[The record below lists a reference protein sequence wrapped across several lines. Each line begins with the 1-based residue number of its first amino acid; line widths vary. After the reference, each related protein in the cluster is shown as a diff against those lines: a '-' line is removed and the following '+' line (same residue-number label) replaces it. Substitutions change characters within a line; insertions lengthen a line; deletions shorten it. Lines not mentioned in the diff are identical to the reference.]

1 MTLYQ
6 KYGGNEGVGH
16 IVRDFY
22 DKVISDSTLGHYFS
36 KTSMSTLISHQI
48 EFISVALGKPS
59 EYSGLDMRTAHRGYR
74 IKNESFLRVKSLFV
88 DTLAEHKFEQN
99 DIKEIG
105 LIIDSLKSDIVSS

>member
-16 IVRDFY
+16 IVRAFY
-22 DKVISDSTLGHYFS
+22 DKVISDPTLGHYFS

-88 DTLAEHKFEQN
+88 DTLYQPQE
-99 DIKEIG
+99 
-105 LIIDSLKSDIVSS
+105 SLTDMCPISHTD